1 MLITDNGLVQQ
12 TQQTRTEII
21 DPIELIRYIKGT
33 GNQKRKKHLSSSNV
47 PKKREQTINI
57 P

>member
-33 GNQKRKKHLSSSNV
+33 GNQKRKKNTYR
-47 PKKREQTINI
+47 PQTCQKRENKR
-57 P
+57 